1 MRLIYP
7 GPAGNGPPDL
17 PGLYAYPVRA
27 GVGSAGPDRPWVRAG
42 MIESADGAA
51 AVDGLSGGLGGPADR
66 DVFGLLRALAGVILV
81 GAGTARAEAY
91 RPARV
96 AERWAGLRAGRA
108 ATPPI
113 AVLSGRLDLDP
124 AGPLLAEAPAGAR
137 TIVITAESAPAAR
150 RADVARH
157 ADVII
162 GGEHEVTA
170 AAAVS
175 VLAGLGYREV
185 LAEGGPHLLGQLA
198 AADLIDELCV
208 TISPVLAGGP
218 AGRIIQG
225 PALAPGGPVP
235 ARPSPPDARA
245 RPGRRGLPPVPLPAG
260 RLVGPAGRTARKIL
274 RNEPLTWPVPA
285 GPDSAW
291 RTLPAGVTRP
301 RRPGSRRG
309 RT

>member
-1 MRLIYP
+1 VQLIYP
-7 GPAGNGPPDL
+7 GPAAEGGPDL
-17 PGLYAYPVRA
+17 AGLYAYPARDGA
-27 GVGSAGPDRPWVRAG
+27 GRPWVRAN

-66 DVFGLLRALAGVILV
+66 EVFGLLRALAGVILV
-81 GAGTARAEAY
+81 GAGTARAERY

-96 AERWAGLRAGRA
+96 APRWAALRTGRT

-137 TIVITAESAPAAR
+137 TIVITAESAPADR
-150 RADVARH
+150 RAEVARH

-162 GGEHEVTA
+162 GGEHEVSA

-175 VLAGLGYREV
+175 ALAARGYREI

-198 AADLIDELCV
+198 AAGLIDELCV
-208 TISPVLAGGP
+208 TLSPVLAGGP

-225 PALAPGGPVP
+225 PASAPGRMALAHVLADGDYLLCRYLLAP
-235 ARPSPPDARA
+235 S
-245 RPGRRGLPPVPLPAG
+245 
-260 RLVGPAGRTARKIL
+260 
-274 RNEPLTWPVPA
+274 
-285 GPDSAW
+285 
-291 RTLPAGVTRP
+291 
-301 RRPGSRRG
+301 
-309 RT
+309 